1 MSAKTTSLSLLL
13 TGMAFLCASCSPVS
27 VTRQDIVVASAT
39 ALAEHNHYLNRL
51 SEELAGRYLGT
62 PHWPALKTYLS
73 NMRST
78 GNATWTDRYGNSLL
92 EYSLLKL
99 PGCDAQLVHLMLLAG
114 IDPNLAE
121 RSTNLTPLHRAANA
135 NDYRM
140 ALRLIAFGARTDAQD
155 KLNRT
160 PADLTGHPQ
169 LRRLLINKQPI
180 ELLSEATI
188 NTWKKAC
195 TGDAAAMFEMAEY
208 YNAASGLHCADMSKW
223 TKKEKANPNEQE
235 SVAWLEQAALLGHKD
250 AQSELVNRKFQAG
263 LQPVLRAPEELG
275 DCTLTLTG
283 RQKGCSKDK
292 TYRMGQGTAM
302 PKLKVFTWKP
312 QGRLAEIS
320 FDGVGEHCAIHFNGT
335 MLLSKHIGKTYTFR
349 VHGEMKGFEGE
360 SRKDFTATPS
370 SITIT
375 LNPEE

>member
-1 MSAKTTSLSLLL
+1 
-13 TGMAFLCASCSPVS
+13 MAFLCASCSPVS

-39 ALAEHNHYLNRL
+39 ASTEHNHYLNRL

-62 PHWPALKTYLS
+62 PHWPTLKTYLS

-92 EYSLLKL
+92 EYSLLEL

-114 IDPNLAE
+114 VDPNLAE

-180 ELLSEATI
+180 ELLSEASL

-223 TKKEKANPNEQE
+223 TKKEQASPNEQE
-235 SVAWLEQAALLGHKD
+235 SVAWLEQAALLGHKE
-250 AQSELVNRKFQAG
+250 AQSELVNRKFRAG

-283 RQKGCSKDK
+283 RKKGYSKDQ
-292 TYRMGQGTAM
+292 TYKMGQGTTM

-320 FDGVGEHCAIHFNGT
+320 FDGVGEPCAVHFNGT
-335 MLLSKHIGKTYTFR
+335 MLLTKQIGNTYTFL

-360 SRKDFTATPS
+360 SRKDFTATPR

-375 LNPEE
+375 LNPEN

>member
-1 MSAKTTSLSLLL
+1 MTAKTTSLSLLL

-27 VTRQDIVVASAT
+27 VTRQDIENPTAKAT
-39 ALAEHNHYLNRL
+39 TEHKLYLNRL
-51 SEELAGRYLGT
+51 SEELAERYIGT
-62 PHWPALKTYLS
+62 PHWPTPKTYLS

-92 EYSLLKL
+92 EYSLLEL
-99 PGCDAQLVHLMLLAG
+99 PDCDAQLVHLMLLAG
-114 IDPNLAE
+114 VDPNMAE

-140 ALRLIAFGARTDAQD
+140 TLRLIAFGAKTDAKD

-195 TGDAAAMFEMAEY
+195 AGDASAMFDIAEY

-235 SVAWLEQAALLGHKD
+235 SVAWLEQAALLGNKE
-250 AQSELVNRKFQAG
+250 AQSELANRKFQAAA
-263 LQPVLRAPEELG
+263 QPALTAPEELG

-283 RQKGCSKDK
+283 RKKGAGKDK
-292 TYRMGQGTAM
+292 TYRMGPGTAM

-320 FDGVGEHCAIHFNGT
+320 FDGVGEPCAVHFNGT
-335 MLLSKHIGKTYTFR
+335 MLLTEHKGNTYTFR

>member
-27 VTRQDIVVASAT
+27 LTRQDIVDASAT
-39 ALAEHNHYLNRL
+39 ALTEHKHYLNRL
-51 SEELAGRYLGT
+51 SEEMAGRYLGT
-62 PHWPALKTYLS
+62 PHWPTLNTYLS

-92 EYSLLKL
+92 EYSLLEL
-99 PGCDAQLVHLMLLAG
+99 PGCDAPLVHLMLLAG
-114 IDPNLAE
+114 VDPNLAE

-180 ELLSEATI
+180 ELLSEASI

-195 TGDAAAMFEMAEY
+195 AGDASAMFDIAEY

-320 FDGVGEHCAIHFNGT
+320 FDGVGEHCAVHFNGT
-335 MLLSKHIGKTYTFR
+335 MYLKEREGNSFSFD
-349 VHGEMKGFEGE
+349 VQGEMKGFDP
-360 SRKDFTATPS
+360 KNFTAKPY

-375 LNPEE
+375 LNPES

>member
-27 VTRQDIVVASAT
+27 LTRQDIVDASAT
-39 ALAEHNHYLNRL
+39 ASTEHNHYLNRL
-51 SEELAGRYLGT
+51 SEEMAGRYLGT
-62 PHWPALKTYLS
+62 PHWPTLNTYLT

-92 EYSLLKL
+92 EYSLLEL

-114 IDPNLAE
+114 VDPNLAE

-140 ALRLIAFGARTDAQD
+140 ALRLIAFGAKTDAQD

-169 LRRLLINKQPI
+169 LHRLLKNKQPI
-180 ELLSEATI
+180 ELLSEASI

-195 TGDAAAMFEMAEY
+195 SGDAAAMFEMAEY

-223 TKKEKANPNEQE
+223 AKKEQASPNEQE

-250 AQSELVNRKFQAG
+250 AQSELVNRKFRAG

-283 RQKGCSKDK
+283 RKKGYSKDQ
-292 TYRMGQGTAM
+292 TYKMGQGTAM

-335 MLLSKHIGKTYTFR
+335 MLLTEHKGNTYTFR

-360 SRKDFTATPS
+360 TRKDFTATPS

-375 LNPEE
+375 LHPEE